1 MNDPD
6 TRRRIIGFTAEDRM
20 PWLTALLS
28 IGILGGLYLRI
39 FGLPGRDLHGFLH
52 RAGVMDPFCGGTRA
66 TYLLVRGRLV
76 EAWSWNPLVPLL
88 ALGAVVIFVRIVLG
102 LTTNRWLQVSL
113 SRRAWVPGVSALLV
127 IIEINQQLQA
137 ERLMEVVPT

>member
-6 TRRRIIGFTAEDRM
+6 TRRRMIGFTAEDRM
-20 PWLTALLS
+20 PWLTALLG

-76 EAWSWNPLVPLL
+76 ETWSWNPLVPLL
-88 ALGAVVIFVRIVLG
+88 AFGAVVIFVRIVLG

-113 SRRAWVPGVSALLV
+113 SRRAWVLGVSALLV